1 MTKLIGKIFKT
12 PEQLLGTILFLM
24 ALDVLAI
31 IGLHYYENPTVSE
44 TYRHNPDRLIPV
56 RVEYI
61 YVETPQRIASTTF
74 GEETVEEEPLSQE
87 TYIQNYILKI
97 CELYPYVDPYMIM
110 AQVWAESRYDP
121 NAVSRSGE
129 HVGLMQVSTK
139 WHAERAERLGVEDLF
154 DIYGNL
160 FVGINYMAELI
171 DQTGSPALSLMIY
184 NMGYVEPYKLL
195 DQGIISDYA
204 KQVLAKAEEY
214 KEVFQG

>member
-1 MTKLIGKIFKT
+1 MIDTSEKMPKAAKRFFTIMLTFIF
-12 PEQLLGTILFLM
+12 
-24 ALDVLAI
+24 LDILAI
-31 IGLHYYENPTVSE
+31 TVLTYQENHPAFQLKKHNAERLVPT
-44 TYRHNPDRLIPV
+44 

-61 YVETPQRIASTTF
+61 YVEVPQTVPLFEPDFTP
-74 GEETVEEEPLSQE
+74 EPELTQE
-87 TYIQNYILKI
+87 QYIQNYILKI

-110 AQVWAESRYDP
+110 GQVWAESRYDP
-121 NAVSRSGE
+121 NAISISGE
-129 HVGLMQVSTK
+129 HVGLMQVSTR
-139 WHAERAERLGVEDLF
+139 WHADRADRLGVENLF

-195 DQGIISDYA
+195 DQGIISEYA

-214 KEVFQG
+214 RMEFQGM